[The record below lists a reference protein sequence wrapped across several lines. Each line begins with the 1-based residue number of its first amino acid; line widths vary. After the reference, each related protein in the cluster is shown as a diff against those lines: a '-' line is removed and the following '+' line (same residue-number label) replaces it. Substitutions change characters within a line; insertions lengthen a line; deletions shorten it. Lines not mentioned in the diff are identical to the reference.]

1 MKLQLSPIQQMAI
14 FSCVGLVIVGL
25 SSKSI
30 TLPPGTPA
38 SVEAMAESYAQW
50 AVNLWAIVGGTLLAA
65 FGSSKPGPLA
75 PADPPIVVAATK
87 AAEAADA
94 ADAKVAAK

>member
-25 SSKSI
+25 ASKTI

-38 SVEAMAESYAQW
+38 SVETMAEAYAQW

-65 FGSSKPGPLA
+65 FGNSKPGPLA
-75 PADPPIVVAATK
+75 PADPPLVVAATK
-87 AAEAADA
+87 QAEAIE
-94 ADAKVAAK
+94 AAK

>member
-25 SSKSI
+25 SSKTI
-30 TLPPGTPA
+30 TLPPGTSPVIEKWA
-38 SVEAMAESYAQW
+38 EAYAQW

-65 FGSSKPGPLA
+65 FGNSKPGPLA
-75 PADPPIVVAATK
+75 PADPPIVIAATR
-87 AAEAADA
+87 AAAAADA
-94 ADAKVAAK
+94 AEALVAK